1 MLRTARMFYESA
13 LYKVALR
20 YPHLSL
26 NFDGLEFDDLVL
38 PPSSEFYYEG
48 LAVSDRA
55 RYLCLRRAARPLP
68 FWRNL
73 LSPRLRVKQSLLL
86 PAMMVLQLL
95 PPVRVMMLPARCP
108 SRWSRG
114 LTEDGEML
122 ALIIPAAFIVGY
134 S

>member
-1 MLRTARMFYESA
+1 MFYESA

-48 LAVSDRA
+48 LAVSDPA
-55 RYLCLRRAARPLP
+55 RYLLPEESSKTSPVLEEPTLSQAEGQVEPAAPSHDG
-68 FWRNL
+68 
-73 LSPRLRVKQSLLL
+73 SP
-86 PAMMVLQLL
+86 AAT
-95 PPVRVMMLPARCP
+95 PVRVMMCPPRCL
-108 SRWSRG
+108 SRASRNP
-114 LTEDGEML
+114 TEDGEML
-122 ALIIPAAFIVGY
+122 AFVIVAIFIVGY